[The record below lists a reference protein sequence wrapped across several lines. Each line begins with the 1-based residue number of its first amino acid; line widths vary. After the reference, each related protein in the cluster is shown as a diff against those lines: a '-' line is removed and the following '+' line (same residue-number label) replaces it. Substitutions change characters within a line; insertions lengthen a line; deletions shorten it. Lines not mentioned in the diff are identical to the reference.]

1 MAIIFL
7 KGGVILAY
15 SRKTFDNYNKEFHLR
30 VSENQFNHIIHRSCS
45 LDLSPSDYIRKL
57 IDLDRI
63 GGLNEYKKSDKHN

>member
-1 MAIIFL
+1 MFR

-15 SRKTFDNYNKEFHLR
+15 SRKILESYNKEFHLR

-57 IDLDRI
+57 IDYDRL
-63 GGLNEYKKSDKHN
+63 GGLNEYKKSDKYHKL